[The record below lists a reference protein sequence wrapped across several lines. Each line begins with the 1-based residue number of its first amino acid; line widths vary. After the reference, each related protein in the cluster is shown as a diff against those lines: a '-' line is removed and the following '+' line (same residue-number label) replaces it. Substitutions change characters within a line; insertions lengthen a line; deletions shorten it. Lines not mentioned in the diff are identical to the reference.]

1 MQENTDENPIS
12 VIGLSDE
19 EGALSKSPKSVI
31 GLSDEKHTLKT
42 GSEALKSYTN
52 HRRFVP

>member
-52 HRRFVP
+52 HRRSVP